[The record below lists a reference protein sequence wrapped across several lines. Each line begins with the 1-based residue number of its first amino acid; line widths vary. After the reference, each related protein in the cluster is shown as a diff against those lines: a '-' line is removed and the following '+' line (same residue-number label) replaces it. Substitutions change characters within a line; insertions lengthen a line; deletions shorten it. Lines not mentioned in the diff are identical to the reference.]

1 MTIMYNKICYNCGF
15 ASDPVL
21 ELIESVKYEY
31 CPVCNSKLHKLNL
44 FNGIKLDKMSINDKD
59 AWVEQQTGCKI
70 SDELKQQ
77 RSDYIDAKIKAGEER
92 RREIEAIKA
101 AHKAAEQCRMNPN
114 NIHCPTCGSNKIEK
128 ISGVSRAAS
137 VGVFGLASSKIGKTF
152 ECKSCG
158 YKW

>member
-1 MTIMYNKICYNCGF
+1 MYNKICYNCGF
-15 ASDPVL
+15 TSDPVL

-44 FNGIKLDKMSINDKD
+44 FNGIKLGKMSMNDMYS
-59 AWVEQQTGCKI
+59 WIERQTEHKVP
-70 SDELKQQ
+70 DELRKQLKEYSHAEYLKAHERAQ
-77 RSDYIDAKIKAGEER
+77 RSVERQEAAKQR
-92 RREIEAIKA
+92 
-101 AHKAAEQCRMNPN
+101 RMNPN

-152 ECKSCG
+152 ECKNCG